1 MTFNYE
7 VYNSK
12 QITFSID
19 VAQKRDVKKLDNKRS
34 AVLNSI
40 LMGERDVSSKR
51 INSSQ
56 LK

>member
-1 MTFNYE
+1 MIFNYG
-7 VYNSK
+7 VYNSR
-12 QITFSID
+12 QITFLID
-19 VAQKRDVKKLDNKRS
+19 VVQKQDVKKLDNKRS